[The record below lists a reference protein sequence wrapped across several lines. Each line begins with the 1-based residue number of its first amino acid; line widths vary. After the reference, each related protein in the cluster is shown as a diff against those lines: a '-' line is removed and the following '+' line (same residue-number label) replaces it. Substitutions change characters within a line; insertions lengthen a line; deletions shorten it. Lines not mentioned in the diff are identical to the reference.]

1 MSTQRPPSL
10 REQSEVQRLLRG
22 LGQSTLSAH
31 STVDEQAREERMAAR
46 IEAQVEELSRR
57 RVGSRRIGF
66 AFLAAAAVVVLSL
79 GGGLR
84 YLDWGKSHLSIEQE
98 PLATGKD
105 PQIVPTSSAAQ
116 PQVPAQ
122 PQPRVLAPTARAGA
136 ASVPE
141 PAVMPV
147 PSAGSNEPQS
157 TLAQENKLFKEA
169 AEATRTG
176 DVEGALTR
184 LDRLLIDNPAS
195 PLAQTAQVRKFR
207 LLAAAGRT
215 EEARAEAER
224 YLTLYPTGFAV
235 SEAEA
240 VKNGAKSA
248 RPPADSGAAEAP

>member
-1 MSTQRPPSL
+1 MSTQRPRSL
-10 REQSEVQRLLRG
+10 SEQSEVQRLLRG
-22 LGQSTLSAH
+22 LGQSTLSPH
-31 STVDEQAREERMAAR
+31 SPGDEQAREERMAAR
-46 IEAQVEELSRR
+46 IEAQVEELSQRR
-57 RVGSRRIGF
+57 TSSRRIGF
-66 AFLAAAAVVVLSL
+66 ALLAAAVVVLSL

-98 PLATGKD
+98 PLAIGKD
-105 PQIVPTSSAAQ
+105 PQLVPTSSAAP

-122 PQPRVLAPTARAGA
+122 PAPRVLAPTARAGA

-141 PAVMPV
+141 AAVMAA
-147 PSAGSNEPQS
+147 PSAGPNEPQS

-184 LDRLLIDNPAS
+184 LDRLLADNPAS

-224 YLTLYPTGFAV
+224 YLALYPTGFAV

-240 VKNGAKSA
+240 VNNGANTA